1 MWLPRILLSLCL
13 AAQASAAPLESVGP
27 DAAPPAVSAH
37 PPAEPAT
44 PRAPAELLEMLPPRA
59 ALPGAGAPTGVEFE
73 YTIDPEL
80 DRQVQEVLKV
90 GRVNLG
96 HVILMNPSD
105 GAILSYVSTDPTMFP
120 ATRTYPTASLMKV
133 VTAAA
138 VMRHA
143 PEAAKRDCRY
153 AGSPYDVTN
162 RHLRPPREGGRIDN
176 FWRSLAISNNQCFAR
191 LAVHD
196 VGEEAMLAEMERL
209 GLLEPPAAGHAVGRV
224 EPIESPLDL
233 GHLGSGLAGSFISPL
248 AAVRLASVLAEGKL
262 VQPYWIERVTDES
275 GRALLLPGREPPRAV
290 LSAEVAAELRE
301 LMVGVVARG
310 TAKSAFRDPRGRPL
324 LGPVRV
330 SGKTGSL
337 SGLDPKGR
345 YEWFIG
351 VAPAEKPTIAIA
363 TVVVNGPVWWRNASQ
378 ISALVLQRVF
388 CPDSRCDPEA
398 ANRLHA
404 ARQAL
409 TRPPVSSAF

>member
-1 MWLPRILLSLCL
+1 
-13 AAQASAAPLESVGP
+13 
-27 DAAPPAVSAH
+27 
-37 PPAEPAT
+37 
-44 PRAPAELLEMLPPRA
+44 
-59 ALPGAGAPTGVEFE
+59 
-73 YTIDPEL
+73 
-80 DRQVQEVLKV
+80 
-90 GRVNLG
+90 
-96 HVILMNPSD
+96 
-105 GAILSYVSTDPTMFP
+105 
-120 ATRTYPTASLMKV
+120 
-133 VTAAA
+133 
-138 VMRHA
+138 
-143 PEAAKRDCRY
+143 
-153 AGSPYDVTN
+153 
-162 RHLRPPREGGRIDN
+162 
-176 FWRSLAISNNQCFAR
+176 
-191 LAVHD
+191 
-196 VGEEAMLAEMERL
+196 
-209 GLLEPPAAGHAVGRV
+209 
-224 EPIESPLDL
+224 
-233 GHLGSGLAGSFISPL
+233 
-248 AAVRLASVLAEGKL
+248 
-262 VQPYWIERVTDES
+262 
-275 GRALLLPGREPPRAV
+275 